1 MALGVIER
9 RRFRVTSTAPAHSR
23 FPRFPSAKISVGH
36 PVLFFRRKRDAG
48 TFARELGRT
57 NYDDANLAGDS
68 RRITL
73 SLNRAGKFAAMLARS
88 RASAVIEVSDLLA
101 GMYISDWEH
110 LSQYWEEED
119 LEHVEELL
127 RKFCQISP
135 QSWNS
140 WIEMYGQ
147 AHRNGVAEKPWRGK
161 KRQTRRTGTGEP
173 PQKSVA
179 LEDVLKQAE
188 QIAPHF
194 DRAGDRKL
202 PILTTEAVLL
212 CIARS
217 YGTELSR
224 SLAMTGIDT
233 VRLEKDALFPRRAPL
248 A

>member
-1 MALGVIER
+1 
-9 RRFRVTSTAPAHSR
+9 
-23 FPRFPSAKISVGH
+23 
-36 PVLFFRRKRDAG
+36 VLFFRRKGRAG
-48 TFARELGRT
+48 AFARNHGGANGEAPHGT
-57 NYDDANLAGDS
+57 HYDDANLAGDS

-73 SLNRAGKFAAMLARS
+73 SLSRAGKFAAMLARS

-110 LSQYWEEED
+110 LSQYWEDED
-119 LEHVEELL
+119 VEHVEELL

-135 QSWNS
+135 QRWNS

-147 AHRNGVAEKPWRGK
+147 AHRDGVAEKPWRGK
-161 KRQTRRTGTGEP
+161 KRESRRTAGIDEP
-173 PQKSVA
+173 PRKSVA

-217 YGTELSR
+217 YGTEISR
-224 SLAMTGIDT
+224 SLAMTGLDT
-233 VRLEKDALFPRRAPL
+233 AHLEKDALFPRRAPL
-248 A
+248 T